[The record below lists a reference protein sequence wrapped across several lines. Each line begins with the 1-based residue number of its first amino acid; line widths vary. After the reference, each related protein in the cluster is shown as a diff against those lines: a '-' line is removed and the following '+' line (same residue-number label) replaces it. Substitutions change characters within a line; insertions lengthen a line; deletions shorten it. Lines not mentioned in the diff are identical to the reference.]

1 MKLLL
6 DHNLD
11 RRLRQYFPDRSV
23 STAFENGWANAR
35 NGELLRLAESNGFDV
50 LLTAD
55 ANIKDQQNISGRSIA
70 VLIFRSF
77 NNRLVTHREMIG
89 QVAET
94 LTRIQ
99 PGQIVEVFHHEM
111 RSPN

>member
-6 DHNLD
+6 DHNVD
-11 RRLRQYFPDRSV
+11 RRLRRDFPDHSV
-23 STAFENGWANAR
+23 STTYENGWSDAR
-35 NGELLRLAESNGFDV
+35 NGELLRMAESNDFDV

-70 VLIFRSF
+70 VLIFRAF

-99 PGQIVEVFHHEM
+99 PGQIVEVFHPEM
-111 RSPN
+111 KS